1 MKLRFSSIRVLLVSA
16 LATAMMLTLT
26 GCVLVPLLDDRS
38 PFDST
43 SNPSN
48 AQVDRAIP
56 VLQTTLDGVDVGPN
70 WQLVASKTAS
80 NCSGACDLRLL
91 VEIMPT
97 IDLLSEE
104 VTQLLTEELDFL
116 AEESDA
122 GVPNKLPLGEAHTRI
137 VVSIPVEVWRDAAA
151 AAISAAEQLNLDAES
166 TR

>member
-1 MKLRFSSIRVLLVSA
+1 MLFRSSMIEARSIA
-16 LATAMMLTLT
+16 PQTPATHRLIA
-26 GCVLVPLLDDRS
+26 RS
-38 PFDST
+38 P
-43 SNPSN
+43 
-48 AQVDRAIP
+48 
-56 VLQTTLDGVDVGPN
+56 
-70 WQLVASKTAS
+70 
-80 NCSGACDLRLL
+80 CDLRLL